1 MDDTNRT
8 RVIIDT
14 DTAGDDTQALVLAAV
29 SDRIELEGVTICAG
43 NVEFNRQV
51 ENAKYTLQTVG
62 VADEITVYEGAQ
74 SPLQKTH
81 DHADNVHGEGGLGG
95 SMFPETGVSSGDIH
109 AARYIVQMARANPDE
124 ITIVAIAPLTNLAL
138 ALQLEPE
145 LPELLDQV
153 VCMGGAVNTLGNI
166 TPAADIISG
175 STLMQQQSFLMYS
188 KSRSSTGEYNKRC
201 KAWSRHL

>member
-74 SPLQKTH
+74 SPIAENPMITLT
-81 DHADNVHGEGGLGG
+81 
-95 SMFPETGVSSGDIH
+95 TC
-109 AARYIVQMARANPDE
+109 MAKVD
-124 ITIVAIAPLTNLAL
+124 
-138 ALQLEPE
+138 
-145 LPELLDQV
+145 
-153 VCMGGAVNTLGNI
+153 
-166 TPAADIISG
+166 
-175 STLMQQQSFLMYS
+175 
-188 KSRSSTGEYNKRC
+188 
-201 KAWSRHL
+201 